1 MKTIKLIIAFL
12 LLSCSIQ
19 AQHLKKDGTPDRR
32 YKENKTYSAPVSTP
46 TSTKP
51 IEVKDTVKQSAPTKV
66 ETKETK
72 KEFSTVQCNGTTKKG
87 AQCKR
92 MVSSSDG
99 YCYQH
104 KK

>member
-1 MKTIKLIIAFL
+1 MASISKT
-12 LLSCSIQ
+12 
-19 AQHLKKDGTPDRR
+19 TPA
-32 YKENKTYSAPVSTP
+32 KTV
-46 TSTKP
+46 
-51 IEVKDTVKQSAPTKV
+51 EVKDTIKQSAPTNV

-87 AQCKR
+87 VQCKR

>member
-12 LLSCSIQ
+12 LLSCSMQ

-46 TSTKP
+46 TPAKAV
-51 IEVKDTVKQSAPTKV
+51 EVKDTVKQSAPANV
-66 ETKETK
+66 ETKESK
-72 KEFSTVQCNGTTKKG
+72 KEFSMVQCGGTTKKG

>member
-1 MKTIKLIIAFL
+1 M
-12 LLSCSIQ
+12 Q

-32 YKENKTYSAPVSTP
+32 YKENKTYSAPVST
-46 TSTKP
+46 TTLSKAV
-51 IEVKDTVKQSAPTKV
+51 EVKDTVKQSAPVTV
-66 ETKETK
+66 EAKKSK
-72 KEFSTVQCNGTTKKG
+72 KEFSTVQCNGVTKKG
-87 AQCKR
+87 SQCKR

>member
-12 LLSCSIQ
+12 LLSCAIK

-46 TSTKP
+46 TPTKQ
-51 IEVKDTVKQSAPTKV
+51 IEVKDTVKQSTPIV

-72 KEFSTVQCNGTTKKG
+72 KEFSTVQCNGVTKKG